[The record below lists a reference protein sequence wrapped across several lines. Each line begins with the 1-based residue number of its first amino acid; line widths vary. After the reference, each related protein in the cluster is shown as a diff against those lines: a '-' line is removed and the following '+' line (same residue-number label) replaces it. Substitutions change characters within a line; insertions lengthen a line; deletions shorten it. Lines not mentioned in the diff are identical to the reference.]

1 MHVKKAVYLAIGLLC
16 LGIGSVGIVLPILP
30 TVPFFLVSSFCF
42 MKSSEKLDKWFKNT
56 KVYKKHV
63 LRFKE
68 QKGMTLKAK
77 LCILIP
83 VYIMLL
89 TLFFLKDILAMRITI
104 AALLALKTIVFI
116 RIKTI
121 KETDLINDKQEI
133 DEALWEK

>member
-1 MHVKKAVYLAIGLLC
+1 
-16 LGIGSVGIVLPILP
+16 
-30 TVPFFLVSSFCF
+30 
-42 MKSSEKLDKWFKNT
+42 MKSSQKLDKWFKNT

-104 AALLALKTIVFI
+104 LALLALKTIVFI
-116 RIKTI
+116 KIKTI
-121 KETDLINDKQEI
+121 KEIDSINDKQEI
-133 DEALWEK
+133 DETLWEK

>member
-1 MHVKKAVYLAIGLLC
+1 MKKALYLTGGIFC

-30 TVPFFLVSSFCF
+30 TVPFFLVASFCF
-42 MKSSEKLDKWFKNT
+42 MKSSQKLDKWFKNT

-104 AALLALKTIVFI
+104 LALLALKTIVFI
-116 RIKTI
+116 KIKTI
-121 KETDLINDKQEI
+121 KEIDSINDKQEI

>member
-1 MHVKKAVYLAIGLLC
+1 MKKVVYLVVGLLC
-16 LGIGSVGIVLPILP
+16 FGIGSVGIVLPILP
-30 TVPFFLVSSFCF
+30 TVPFFLVASFCF
-42 MKSSEKLDKWFKNT
+42 MKSSEKLDKWFKST

-89 TLFFLKDILAMRITI
+89 TLFFLKDILAMRVAIV
-104 AALLALKTIVFI
+104 ALLALKTIVFI
-116 RIKTI
+116 KIKTI
-121 KETDLINDKQEI
+121 KEIGSINDKQEI

>member
-1 MHVKKAVYLAIGLLC
+1 MKKALYLTGGIFC

-30 TVPFFLVSSFCF
+30 TVPFFLVASFCF
-42 MKSSEKLDKWFKNT
+42 MKSSQKLDKWFKNT
-56 KVYKKHV
+56 KAYKKHV

-104 AALLALKTIVFI
+104 LALLALKTIVFI
-116 RIKTI
+116 KIKTI
-121 KETDLINDKQEI
+121 KEIDSINDKQEI